1 MNPAARALVL
11 LLLGAGPLAGQG
23 VTTASIRGTVLGT
36 DGTPIDV
43 AAIQITNVS
52 TGARW
57 QAVTSTAGRYFVDGV
72 DVGGPYELEVRRVG
86 FRPLRRTG
94 ITLSLGQRLVA
105 DWALEPAATELE
117 PVTVEAAADLIG
129 RSGRA
134 GPVVVVSESTL
145 ARLPTLTRN
154 FADLAILSP
163 NATLRPLGGVS
174 IGGQNQMYNA
184 IRIDGG
190 ENADQYYG
198 REPGGASPH
207 GGLPQVLP
215 RTISL
220 EAVHEFQVLV
230 TPFDVREG
238 GVAGGVLSAVTRS
251 GSNVAQRSVFVS
263 LASQDIA
270 GGGAAAP
277 DVTTWQWAGTA
288 SGPIVRDRV
297 HYFASADIQARMVQ
311 DHGPF
316 ISDTAG
322 GADMALIGIPYA
334 DAVRFQQIL
343 ADSFALNPGTLGPV
357 NGRVPAQD
365 LFAKVTAQIGGGSH
379 LEVSHH
385 YAHAARRNFLDAGLI
400 GYVPGAISARGLGY
414 YGLSSVGEEDRTTA
428 QTSRLIWHAQVN
440 SRWSNELI
448 LSYEWLRDDCIPNAT
463 FPRIVVL
470 TGGNQLVAGPN
481 FFCPTDT
488 VTQRA
493 FEFTDNVT
501 FALGRHVV
509 TLGTH
514 DELLHFHD
522 AILQQSP
529 GFWTFPSLDS
539 LAAGRAQRYER
550 SLPGPLGAGVDFS
563 VRQAGA
569 YLQDSWSPSARLLVA
584 MGVRLDVPFLPDR
597 PATIAA
603 LTDSFGV
610 EPGSKPTGNALWS
623 PRVSATYRPGGDDR
637 TVLRGGI
644 GLFGGRPPYRWVG
657 NIYRDGGLQEELLV
671 CRRPAVPVFNP
682 SNQPARCL
690 DSTGPVP
697 AVSFIDRAV
706 RFPQNLKIAL
716 GFDRVLTSG
725 LLATLELLYT
735 HGVKELYFADV
746 NLQPPASVEAGEGGR
761 AMYGTIDPSG
771 NPAIAH
777 PYRRDTTL
785 LQVIRV
791 SNRSGDQAYSVA
803 ARLERRFRSGR
814 VSATYAYAHARD
826 LFSLNNFNARP
837 TLQGTP
843 LDGTLEGRR
852 LATSLFDTPH
862 RVTITAT
869 FQLPLNIGASL
880 LYSGSSGTPFT
891 YIVNGDANADGIG
904 ERVVKNDIVYVP
916 RNSGDVTLAPGASYA
931 QLDSLIESEPC
942 LREQRGRILRRNSC
956 RNPWV
961 GGLNARLTKLV
972 GLRNGQSLEIGADV
986 FDVLNL
992 LNARWGQYRYT
1003 VLGPSVQLLTLRG
1016 YDAANRRGIYA
1027 PIRVVRNRVL
1037 EDASHWRAVLSA
1049 RYRF

>member
-1 MNPAARALVL
+1 M
-11 LLLGAGPLAGQG
+11 
-23 VTTASIRGTVLGT
+23 TTASVRGAVLGA
-36 DGTPIDV
+36 DGTPID
-43 AAIQITNVS
+43 AAAVLITNLA
-52 TGARW
+52 TGERW
-57 QAVTSTAGRYFVDGV
+57 QGLTSSAGRYFVDGV
-72 DVGGPYELEVRRVG
+72 AVGGPYVLEARRVG
-86 FRPLRRTG
+86 FRSLRRTG
-94 ITLSLGQRLVA
+94 ITFALGQRFVA
-105 DWALEPAATELE
+105 DWTLEPAAAELE
-117 PVTVEAAADLIG
+117 PVTVEVAADLIG
-129 RSGRA
+129 RTGRA
-134 GPVVVVSESTL
+134 GPVVVVSESAL
-145 ARLPTLTRN
+145 ARLPTLSRD

-163 NATLRPLGGVS
+163 HVAPRPLGGVS

-198 REPGGASPH
+198 REPGGASPI

-238 GVAGGVLSAVTRS
+238 GAAGGVLSAVTRS
-251 GSNVAQRSVFVS
+251 GSNTARYS
-263 LASQDIA
+263 LFTSFANQDIA
-270 GGGAAAP
+270 GSGAVAP
-277 DVTTWQWAGTA
+277 DVTTWQWGGSV

-297 HYFASADIQARMVQ
+297 HYFASADFQARAVQ
-311 DHGPF
+311 DRGPF

-322 GADMALIGIPYA
+322 GADLARIGISYA
-334 DAVRFQQIL
+334 SAARFQRIL
-343 ADSFALNPGTLGPV
+343 ADTYALKPGTLGPV

-365 LFAKVTAQIGGGSH
+365 LFAKITAQIGAASH
-379 LEVSHH
+379 LEISHH
-385 YAHAARRNFLDAGLI
+385 YSHAARRNFLDAGLI
-400 GYVPGAISARGLGY
+400 GYVPGAITSRGFGY

-428 QTSRLIWHAQVN
+428 QTSRLIWRAQVN

-448 LSYEWLRDDCIPNAT
+448 LSYEWLRDDCLPNAT

-470 TGGNQLVAGPN
+470 IGSSQLVAGPN

-550 SLPGPLGAGVDFS
+550 SLPGPLGAGVDFA
-563 VRQAGA
+563 VRQAGT
-569 YLQDSWSPSARLLVA
+569 YLQDSWSPSARILVA
-584 MGVRLDVPFLPDR
+584 LGVRLDVPFLPNT
-597 PATIAA
+597 PVTIAA

-644 GLFGGRPPYRWVG
+644 GLFGGRPPYRWIG
-657 NIYRDGGLQEELLV
+657 NVYRDGGLQEELLV
-671 CRRPAVPVFNP
+671 CRRPAVPLFTP
-682 SNQPARCL
+682 TTQPATCL
-690 DSTGPVP
+690 DSTGAVP
-697 AVSFIDRAV
+697 AVSFIDRGV
-706 RFPQNLKIAL
+706 RFPQNLKITL
-716 GFDRVLTSG
+716 GIDRELASG
-725 LLATLELLYT
+725 LLGTLELLYT
-735 HGVKELYFADV
+735 RGIQELYFTDV
-746 NLQPPASVEAGEGGR
+746 NLKPPFSVEAGEGGR
-761 AMYGTIDPSG
+761 AMYGTIDAGPST
-771 NPAIAH
+771 NPNAH
-777 PYRRDTTL
+777 PFRRDTTL

-791 SNRSGDQAYSVA
+791 SNRSGDQAYSLA
-803 ARLERRFRSGR
+803 ARLERRFRSSR
-814 VSATYAYAHARD
+814 LSATYAYAHARD

-843 LDGTLEGRR
+843 LDGTLEDRR

-862 RVTITAT
+862 RVTITAM
-869 FQLPLNIGASL
+869 FQLPFNMGASL
-880 LYSGSSGTPFT
+880 LYSGSSGTPFS

-904 ERVVKNDIVYVP
+904 ERVVKNDLVYVP
-916 RNSGDVTLAPGASYA
+916 RDSLDIRLVAESTYA
-931 QLDSLIESEPC
+931 QLNSFIESERC
-942 LREQRGRILRRNSC
+942 LRDQRGRILRRNSC

-961 GGLNARLTKLV
+961 GGLNARLTKMV
-972 GLRNGQSLEIGADV
+972 GLRKGQSLEIGADV
-986 FDVLNL
+986 FNVLNL

-1016 YDAANRRGIYA
+1016 YEAANQRGIYA
-1027 PIRVVRNRVL
+1027 PIPVVRNRVL
-1037 EDASHWRAVLSA
+1037 EDASRWQALLSV
-1049 RYRF
+1049 RYLF

>member
-1 MNPAARALVL
+1 
-11 LLLGAGPLAGQG
+11 
-23 VTTASIRGTVLGT
+23 VLGT
-36 DGTPIDV
+36 DGAPIDV
-43 AAIQITNVS
+43 AAIQVTNLA

-57 QAVTSTAGRYFVDGV
+57 QALTSSTGRYFVDGV
-72 DVGGPYELEVRRVG
+72 AVGGPYVVEVRRVG
-86 FRPLRRTG
+86 FRPVRRTG
-94 ITLSLGQRLVA
+94 ITFELGQRVVA
-105 DWALEPAATELE
+105 DWTLEPAATELE
-117 PVTVEAAADLIG
+117 PLTVEAAAD
-129 RSGRA
+129 RADRTGRA
-134 GPVVVVSESTL
+134 GPAVAVSDSAL
-145 ARLPTLTRN
+145 AQLPTATRN

-163 NATLRPLGGVS
+163 QVAPRPGGGVS

-220 EAVHEFQVLV
+220 EAVREFQVLV

-251 GSNVAQRSVFVS
+251 GSNVASRSVFLS

-270 GGGAAAP
+270 GGSVAAP
-277 DVTTWQWAGTA
+277 DVTTWQWAGTV

-297 HYFASADIQARMVQ
+297 HYFASADVQARIVQ
-311 DHGPF
+311 DRGPF
-316 ISDTAG
+316 ISDTVG
-322 GADMALIGIPYA
+322 GADIARIGISYA
-334 DAVRFQQIL
+334 DAVRFQRIL
-343 ADSFALNPGTLGPV
+343 ADTFALNPGTLGPV
-357 NGRVPAQD
+357 NGQVPAQD
-365 LFAKVTAQIGGGSH
+365 LFGKVTAQIGGGSH

-400 GYVPGAISARGLGY
+400 GYVPGAITSRGIGY

-428 QTSRLIWHAQVN
+428 QTSRLIWRAQVN
-440 SRWSNELI
+440 NRWSNELI
-448 LSYEWLRDDCIPNAT
+448 LSYEALRDDCLPNAT

-470 TGGNQLVAGPN
+470 NGAGNQLVAGPN

-488 VTQRA
+488 VTQHA

-569 YLQDSWSPSARLLVA
+569 YVQDSWSPSARLLVA

-644 GLFGGRPPYRWVG
+644 GLFGGRPPYRWIG

-671 CRRPAVPVFNP
+671 CRRPAVPIFDP
-682 SNQPARCL
+682 INQPTACL
-690 DSTGPVP
+690 DSTGAVP
-697 AVSFIDRAV
+697 AVSFIDRGV

-716 GFDRVLTSG
+716 GIDRVLARG
-725 LLATLELLYT
+725 LLGTLELLYT
-735 HGVKELYFADV
+735 RGVKELYFTDI
-746 NLQPPASVEAGEGGR
+746 NLQPPAWVEAGEGGR

-777 PYRRDTTL
+777 PNRRDATL

-814 VSATYAYAHARD
+814 LSATYAYAHARD

-843 LDGTLEGRR
+843 LDGTLESRR

-869 FQLPLNIGASL
+869 LQLPFNMGASL
-880 LYSGSSGTPFT
+880 LYSGSSGTPFS
-891 YIVNGDANADGIG
+891 YIVNGDANADGMG

-916 RNSGDVTLAPGASYA
+916 RDSLDITLVAESTYA
-931 QLDSLIESEPC
+931 QLNSFIEGERC

-986 FDVLNL
+986 FNLLNL

-1003 VLGPSVQLLTLRG
+1003 VLGPSVQLLMLRG
-1016 YDAANRRGIYA
+1016 YDAGNERGIYA
-1027 PIRVVRNRVL
+1027 PIRVLRNRVL
-1037 EDASHWRAVLSA
+1037 EDASHWRAVISA

>member
-1 MNPAARALVL
+1 M
-11 LLLGAGPLAGQG
+11 
-23 VTTASIRGTVLGT
+23 TTASIRGTVLGT
-36 DGTPIDV
+36 DGVPVDV

-57 QAVTSTAGRYFVDGV
+57 QAVTSSAGRYFVDGV
-72 DVGGPYELEVRRVG
+72 DIGGPYELVVRRVG

-94 ITLSLGQRLVA
+94 ITLTLGQRFVA

-129 RSGRA
+129 RTGRA

-163 NATLRPLGGVS
+163 NVALRPLGGVS

-198 REPGGASPH
+198 REPGGASPT

-220 EAVHEFQVLV
+220 EAVREFQVLV

-270 GGGAAAP
+270 GGGVAAP

-288 SGPIVRDRV
+288 SGPIVRDRI

-322 GADMALIGIPYA
+322 GADTALIGIRYA

-428 QTSRLIWHAQVN
+428 QTSRLIWRTQVN

-448 LSYEWLRDDCIPNAT
+448 LSYEWLRDDCLPNAT

-470 TGGNQLVAGPN
+470 IGSTNRQLVAGPN

-550 SLPGPLGAGVDFS
+550 SLPGPLGAGVDFA

-569 YLQDSWSPSARLLVA
+569 YVQDSWSPSARLLVA

-603 LTDSFGV
+603 LSDSFGI

-623 PRVSATYRPGGDDR
+623 PRVSATYRPRDDDR

-671 CRRPAVPVFNP
+671 CRRPAVPLFDPV
-682 SNQPARCL
+682 NQPGTCL
-690 DSTGPVP
+690 DNTGPVP
-697 AVSFIDRAV
+697 AVSFIDRGV

-716 GFDRVLTSG
+716 GIDRVLANG

-735 HGVKELYFADV
+735 RGVKELYFTDV

-777 PYRRDTTL
+777 PNRRDATL

-814 VSATYAYAHARD
+814 LSATYAYAHARD

-891 YIVNGDANADGIG
+891 YIVNGDANADGMG

-916 RNSGDVTLAPGASYA
+916 RNSGDITLATGSSYA
-931 QLDSLIESEPC
+931 QLDSVIVSEPC

-986 FDVLNL
+986 FNVLNL

-1003 VLGPSVQLLTLRG
+1003 VLGTSVQLLTLRG
-1016 YDAANRRGIYA
+1016 YDATNQRNIYA
-1027 PIRVVRNRVL
+1027 PNRVVRNQVL
-1037 EDASHWRAVLSA
+1037 EDASRWRAVVSA
-1049 RYRF
+1049 RFVF

>member
-1 MNPAARALVL
+1 M
-11 LLLGAGPLAGQG
+11 LGAQPLAAQG

-43 AAIQITNVS
+43 AAIQITNIS

-57 QAVTSTAGRYFVDGV
+57 QAVTSSAGRYFVDGV
-72 DVGGPYELEVRRVG
+72 DVGGPYVLEVRRVG
-86 FRPLRRTG
+86 FRPERRTR
-94 ITLSLGQRLVA
+94 ITFTLGQRFVA

-117 PVTVEAAADLIG
+117 PVTVEAAADLPA
-129 RSGRA
+129 RTGRA
-134 GPVVVVSESTL
+134 GPAVVVAESTL
-145 ARLPTLTRN
+145 ARLPTITRN

-163 NATLRPLGGVS
+163 HVAARPLGGIS

-198 REPGGASPH
+198 REPGGASPT

-220 EAVHEFQVLV
+220 EAVREFQVLV

-238 GVAGGVLSAVTRS
+238 GAAGGVLSAVTRS
-251 GSNVAQRSVFVS
+251 GSNVASRSLFTS
-263 LASQDIA
+263 FASPDLA
-270 GGGAAAP
+270 GHGAAAP
-277 DVTTWQWAGTA
+277 GVTTWQWAGTA

-297 HYFASADIQARMVQ
+297 HYFASADFQARTVE

-322 GADMALIGIPYA
+322 GADTTRIGIPYA
-334 DAVRFQQIL
+334 DALRFRQIL
-343 ADSFALNPGTLGPV
+343 ADSFGLNPGTLGAV
-357 NGRVPAQD
+357 TGHVPAQD
-365 LFAKVTAQIGGGSH
+365 LFAKITAQIGAGH

-385 YAHAARRNFLDAGLI
+385 YAHAARRDFLDAGLI
-400 GYVPGAISARGLGY
+400 GYVPGAITSRGTGY

-428 QTSRLIWHAQVN
+428 QTSRLIWRAQVGA
-440 SRWSNELI
+440 RWSNELI
-448 LSYEWLRDDCIPNAT
+448 LSYEWLRDDCVPNAT

-470 TGGNQLVAGPN
+470 IGSNLNQLVAGPN

-493 FEFTDNVT
+493 FEFTENVT

-569 YLQDSWSPSARLLVA
+569 YAQDSWSPSARVLVV
-584 MGVRLDVPFLPDR
+584 MGVRLDVPFLPNA
-597 PATIAA
+597 PVTIDA
-603 LTDSFGV
+603 LSDSFGV
-610 EPGSKPTGNALWS
+610 PAGSKPSGNALWS

-637 TVLRGGI
+637 TILRGGI
-644 GLFGGRPPYRWVG
+644 GLFGGRPPYRWFG

-671 CRRPAVPVFNP
+671 CRRPAVPLFDPN
-682 SNQPARCL
+682 NQATRCT
-690 DSTGPVP
+690 DNTGPIP
-697 AVSFIDRAV
+697 AVSFIDRDV
-706 RFPQNLKIAL
+706 RFPQNLKLAL
-716 GFDRVLTSG
+716 GIDRELAKD
-725 LLATLELLYT
+725 LLGTLELLYT
-735 HGVKELYFADV
+735 HGTEELYFTDV
-746 NLQPPASVEAGEGGR
+746 NLKTPSIVEAGEGGR
-761 AMYGTIDPSG
+761 VMYGTIDAG
-771 NPAIAH
+771 GLGH

-791 SNRSGDQAYSVA
+791 SNRSGDRAYSVA
-803 ARLERRFRSGR
+803 ARLERRFRSSH
-814 VSATYAYAHARD
+814 VSATYAYARAHD

-843 LDGTLEGRR
+843 LDGTLEDRR

-862 RVTITAT
+862 RITVTAT

-880 LYSGSSGTPFT
+880 LYSGSSGTPFS

-916 RNSGDVTLAPGASYA
+916 RDRADISIDGNDNRPGVGTLAQQDSAYA
-931 QLDSLIESEPC
+931 LLDSYIESERC

-961 GGLNARLTKLV
+961 GGLNARLTKMV
-972 GLRNGQSLEIGADV
+972 RLRAGQSLEIGADV
-986 FDVLNL
+986 FNVLNL
-992 LNARWGQYRYT
+992 LNGRWGQYRYS
-1003 VLGPSVQLLTLRG
+1003 VLGASVQLLTLRG
-1016 YDAANRRGIYA
+1016 YDAGDQRGIYT
-1027 PIRVVRNRVL
+1027 PIQVVRNRVL
-1037 EDASHWRAVLSA
+1037 EDASRWRAVISA
-1049 RYRF
+1049 RYVF

>member
-1 MNPAARALVL
+1 MNSAPRTLVVL
-11 LLLGAGPLAGQG
+11 VLGAGPLAAQG
-23 VTTASIRGTVLGT
+23 VTTASVRGTVLATG
-36 DGTPIDV
+36 GAPIDV

-57 QAVTSTAGRYFVDGV
+57 QAVTSSAGRYFVDGV
-72 DVGGPYELEVRRVG
+72 DVGGPYVLEVRRVG
-86 FRPLRRTG
+86 YRPSRRTG
-94 ITLSLGQRLVA
+94 VTLTLGQRFVA
-105 DWALEPAATELE
+105 DWALEPAATELD

-129 RSGRA
+129 RTGRA
-134 GPVVVVSESTL
+134 GPVVVISESTL
-145 ARLPTLTRN
+145 ARLPTLTRS

-163 NATLRPLGGVS
+163 HAALRPLGGVS

-198 REPGGASPH
+198 REPGGPSPH

-251 GSNVAQRSVFVS
+251 GSNVARRSLFTS
-263 LASQDIA
+263 LGSQDIA

-297 HYFASADIQARMVQ
+297 HYFASVDVQARMVQ

-316 ISDTAG
+316 ISDTMG
-322 GADMALIGIPYA
+322 GADIAQIGIAYA
-334 DAVRFQQIL
+334 DAVRFQRIL
-343 ADSFALNPGTLGPV
+343 ADTFGLNPGSLGPV

-365 LFAKVTAQIGGGSH
+365 LFAKVTAQLGAASH

-400 GYVPGAISARGLGY
+400 GYVPGAITSRGKDY

-428 QTSRLIWHAQVN
+428 QTSRLIWRTHVN
-440 SRWSNELI
+440 NGWSNELI
-448 LSYEWLRDDCIPNAT
+448 LSYEWLRDDCRPNAAI
-463 FPRIVVL
+463 PRIVAL
-470 TGGNQLVAGPN
+470 IGSKQLVAGPN
-481 FFCPTDT
+481 FFCPTDS

-501 FALGRHVV
+501 FTVGRHVV

-522 AILQQSP
+522 AILQQSN
-529 GFWTFPSLDS
+529 GFWTFGTLDS
-539 LAAGRAQRYER
+539 LALGRARRYER

-569 YLQDSWSPSARLLVA
+569 YVQDSWSPGARILVA
-584 MGVRLDVPFLPDR
+584 MGLRLDVPFLPKT
-597 PATIAA
+597 PVTIAT
-603 LTDSFGV
+603 LSDSFGV
-610 EPGSKPTGNALWS
+610 EVGSKPTGNALWS

-637 TVLRGGI
+637 TILRGGI
-644 GLFGGRPPYRWVG
+644 GLFGGRPPYRWIG

-671 CRRPAVPVFNP
+671 CRDAAVPQFDP
-682 SNQPARCL
+682 HTQPTMCR
-690 DSTGPVP
+690 DSSQAVP
-697 AVSFIDRAV
+697 AVSFIDRGV

-716 GFDRVLTSG
+716 GIDRELSSG
-725 LLATLELLYT
+725 LLGTVELLYT
-735 HGVKELYFADV
+735 HGTQELYFTDV
-746 NLQPPASVEAGEGGR
+746 NLQPPLSAESGEGGR
-761 AMYGTIDPSG
+761 AMYGTIDSKG
-771 NPAIAH
+771 LGH
-777 PYRRDTTL
+777 PTRRDTTL

-791 SNRSGDQAYSVA
+791 SNRRGDEAHSVA
-803 ARLERRFRSGR
+803 ARLEWRFRSNR

-843 LDGTLEGRR
+843 LDGTLEDRR

-869 FQLPLNIGASL
+869 FQLPFNIGASF
-880 LYSGSSGTPFT
+880 LYTGSSGTPFS
-891 YIVNGDANADGIG
+891 YIVNGDANADGMG

-916 RNSGDVTLAPGASYA
+916 R
-931 QLDSLIESEPC
+931 DSLDITLFAPSTYNQLNAFIDSERC
-942 LREQRGRILRRNSC
+942 LREQRGRMLRRNSC

-961 GGLNARLTKLV
+961 GGLNARLTKVV
-972 GLRNGQSLEIGADV
+972 GWRNGQSLEIGADV
-986 FDVLNL
+986 FNVLNL
-992 LNARWGQYRYT
+992 LKARWGQYRYT

-1016 YDAANRRGIYA
+1016 YDAANQRGIYA
-1027 PIRVVRNRVL
+1027 PMPVTRNRVL

-1049 RYRF
+1049 RFVF